1 VSQVKFVKLERPEKA
16 KHLCRLAEQ
25 FFAEGK
31 RVLITVQ
38 DENQGITLD
47 RFMWVWDKG
56 SFIPHSYDNGS
67 VDCLDEPIVITSG
80 EENPNAAAVLIMGKP
95 CSLKFARRFEQVV
108 DFAETYDTALA
119 EQARQRFAA
128 YRNAGFRPRM
138 LE

>member
-56 SFIPHSYDNGS
+56 SFIPHAYDNGS

-95 CSLKFARRFEQVV
+95 CSLKFSRRFEQVV

>member
-56 SFIPHSYDNGS
+56 SFIPHAYDNGS

>member
-1 VSQVKFVKLERPEKA
+1 
-16 KHLCRLAEQ
+16 
-25 FFAEGK
+25 
-31 RVLITVQ
+31 VLITVQ

-56 SFIPHSYDNGS
+56 SFIPHAYDNGS

>member
-56 SFIPHSYDNGS
+56 SFIPHAYDNGS

-95 CSLKFARRFEQVV
+95 CSLKFVRRFEQVV

-119 EQARQRFAA
+119 EQARQRFTA
-128 YRNAGFRPRM
+128 YRNAGFKPRM
-138 LE
+138 LA

>member
-56 SFIPHSYDNGS
+56 SFIPHAYDNGS

-95 CSLKFARRFEQVV
+95 CSLKFVRRFEQVV

-128 YRNAGFRPRM
+128 YRNAGFKPRM
-138 LE
+138 LA

>member
-56 SFIPHSYDNGS
+56 SFIPHAYDNGS

-108 DFAETYDTALA
+108 DFAETYDAALA

>member
-1 VSQVKFVKLERPEKA
+1 MSQVKFVKLERPEKA

-56 SFIPHSYDNGS
+56 SFIPHAYDNGS